1 MNNEIKVKVM
11 DGYDINR
18 VNKVNIGITWCV
30 VMAMIIQTFITEPI
44 NIAIS
49 NAINAMPVAIFAT
62 VLYFIPIKRFIKSLL
77 FGLIPVTAITAL
89 FALNGF
95 ALDFHY
101 VYCLSAV
108 MIALY
113 FNSKLVI
120 IFGIVV
126 DIAML
131 FLYFTNHANF
141 LGSNDSIATIVCIFI
156 SYNAITVALY
166 FLTKW
171 GNGLIDASNSKR
183 EEADLLLKKIQESFV
198 QIDKGTDI
206 LNENINSVNNNLK
219 ATTQSSSK
227 VINAMNEMSLA
238 ITDEA
243 SSIYE
248 TNEKMS
254 DSIALVNETREYA
267 TILSEKSNSMEQMV
281 IEGNTKINEISKQN
295 SIISSS
301 VGSALTTVTE
311 LQQSMKEVNEAL
323 NEISEITE
331 QINLLSLNAAIE
343 AARAGE
349 YGRGF
354 AVVSEEVRK
363 LADKSRGTADKI
375 STIVSDVTSKSM
387 ETLQMVSL
395 GDNSVKQGEK
405 MLQDVN
411 EYFEQM
417 KSAIIDTNKFIL
429 KSIQGTNQ
437 VAEKFI
443 DIQKRVENVAS
454 ISEENSASIEE
465 VLSTVEEENNE
476 IIEISKSMEN
486 ISHLSAELK
495 KMIV

>member
-1 MNNEIKVKVM
+1 MKNEIKAM

-30 VMAMIIQTFITEPI
+30 VMALIAQTFITEPI
-44 NIAIS
+44 NLAIVHS
-49 NAINAMPVAIFAT
+49 INAIPVAIIST
-62 VLYFIPIKRFIKSLL
+62 ILYFIPMKRFIKSLL
-77 FGLIPVTAITAL
+77 FGLIPVISVTAL
-89 FALNGF
+89 LALDSF

-101 VYCLSAV
+101 IYCLCAV
-108 MIALY
+108 IIALY
-113 FNSKLVI
+113 FNSRLVI
-120 IFGIVV
+120 VFGALVNV
-126 DIAML
+126 AML
-131 FLYFTNHANF
+131 SLYFTNEANF
-141 LGSNDSIATIVCIFI
+141 LGMNNSLATMVCII
-156 SYNAITVALY
+156 IVYNAIIVALY
-166 FLTKW
+166 FLTNW
-171 GNGLIDASNSKR
+171 GKSLIDASNSKR
-183 EEADLLLKKIQESFV
+183 EEADLLLKKIQESFI
-198 QIDKGTDI
+198 QIEKGTDV
-206 LNENINSVNNNLK
+206 LNENISSVNNNLK
-219 ATTQSSSK
+219 VTTESSSK
-227 VINAMNEMSLA
+227 VITAMNEMSLA
-238 ITDEA
+238 IMDEA
-243 SSIYE
+243 TSIYE
-248 TNEKMS
+248 TNEKMT
-254 DSIALVNETREYA
+254 DSIALVNETRGYA

-281 IEGNTKINEISKQN
+281 IEGNTKINEIGRQN

-311 LQQSMKEVNEAL
+311 LQRSMEEVNEAL

-375 STIVSDVTSKSM
+375 SSIVTEVTTKSM

-395 GDNSVKQGEK
+395 GDNTVKQGEK
-405 MLQDVN
+405 ILQDVN

-417 KSAIIDTNKFIL
+417 KSAIIDTNNYIF

-437 VAEKFI
+437 MAEKFI

-476 IIEISKSMEN
+476 IIGISKSMEN
-486 ISHLSAELK
+486 ISHLSADLK